1 MLTLNVVQTMKSIT
15 TIRITLPKWLLV
27 SLILG
32 ILLND
37 RLVAQPQPLESL
49 APKALAS
56 LASTVLYFGDNVR
69 MSADIA
75 AEANIPANELS
86 IAYKFLGDERIEDAY
101 RVPFVGALIPGYAR
115 KIEVEISRKLLL
127 ASVAKKQ
134 VLWSNTYEVQ
144 QIAPTF
150 DASKASVEAT
160 SGKGKSAKPG
170 DCSFAIKGLRVDFA
184 KPVDADKNRVV
195 TALVNDLEVTDPEA
209 DTAKTSLQFF
219 TANTLDEKLSNAVKP
234 EMVSVS
240 GFFDAGVFLVTVAL
254 KGLPKMS
261 LKGKTLRG
269 TIGIK
274 LQVKLLNRRAM
285 RSASAVETMLVP
297 VVLTF

>member
-1 MLTLNVVQTMKSIT
+1 MLTLNVQTMKSTT
-15 TIRITLPKWLLV
+15 TIQITLPQWLLV
-27 SLILG
+27 GVIFG

-37 RLVAQPQPLESL
+37 RLIAQPQPLESL
-49 APKALAS
+49 APKAAAS
-56 LASTVLYFGDNVR
+56 LAATVLYFGDNVR

-75 AEANIPANELS
+75 AEANIPTNELS

-101 RVPFVGALIPGYAR
+101 RMPFVGALIPGYAR
-115 KIEVEISRKLLL
+115 KIEMEISRKPLL

-184 KPVDADKNRVV
+184 KPVDADKNRVI

-209 DTAKTSLQFF
+209 DAGKTSLQFF
-219 TANTLDEKLSNAVKP
+219 TANTLDEKLSNAVKSA
-234 EMVSVS
+234 MMSVS
-240 GFFDAGVFLVTVAL
+240 GFFDSGVFLVNITL
-254 KGLPKMS
+254 KGLPKTS

-269 TIGIK
+269 TVGIK

-285 RSASAVETMLVP
+285 RSATAADTILVP
-297 VVLTF
+297 IALTF